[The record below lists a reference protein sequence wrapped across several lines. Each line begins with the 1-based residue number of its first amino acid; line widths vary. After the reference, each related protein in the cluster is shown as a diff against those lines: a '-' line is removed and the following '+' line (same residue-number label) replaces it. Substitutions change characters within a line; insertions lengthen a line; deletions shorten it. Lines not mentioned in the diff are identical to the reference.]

1 MKTLVICLL
10 MISSV
15 VIIGNVA
22 EVSAG
27 KGKYLD
33 PGVLDRCLGSLTRHP
48 NVIFPIPRTKL
59 VHLLTTIVVVASKV
73 NTAVRLKPQM
83 VFNRKPPYT

>member
-1 MKTLVICLL
+1 MKTLMICLL

-15 VIIGNVA
+15 MIIGNVA

-33 PGVLDRCLGSLTRHP
+33 PGVLDRCLGSNPPPECHIPDPKDKTRAPAHDYRHGCLESQHCRP
-48 NVIFPIPRTKL
+48 N
-59 VHLLTTIVVVASKV
+59 
-73 NTAVRLKPQM
+73 
-83 VFNRKPPYT
+83 

>member
-1 MKTLVICLL
+1 MKTLMICLL

-33 PGVLDRCLGSLTRHP
+33 PGVLDRCLGSNPPPECHIPDPKDKTRAHAHDYRRGCLESQHCRP
-48 NVIFPIPRTKL
+48 N
-59 VHLLTTIVVVASKV
+59 
-73 NTAVRLKPQM
+73 
-83 VFNRKPPYT
+83 

>member
-1 MKTLVICLL
+1 MKTLVICVL

-33 PGVLDRCLGSLTRHP
+33 PGVLDRCLGSNPPPKCHIPDPKDKTRPPSHDYRRGCLESQHCRP
-48 NVIFPIPRTKL
+48 TKTSDG
-59 VHLLTTIVVVASKV
+59 V
-73 NTAVRLKPQM
+73 
-83 VFNRKPPYT
+83 